1 MDGRGTGLNSL
12 DGVRPASQ
20 SANWKYGV
28 HGGSLA
34 LPESGEGALARPQGS
49 PFMQDLR
56 FPLFRQPILRS
67 FSRMD
72 LTEQIT
78 RLARQAKAASRE
90 LAKLT
95 TAEKNSCLLAMA
107 DALVK
112 NSDAIQ
118 AANALDMEA
127 GTKSGLSS
135 PMLERLKLDDKR
147 IAGMSKGLREVA
159 ALADPVGKI
168 LDERVRPNGLKLQK
182 ISTPIGVV
190 VIIYESRPNVTAD
203 AASLCFKSG
212 NATILRGGKEAL
224 NSNQVI
230 AKTLIEAGKQ
240 ALVGRA
246 SSRAGSSVASPHQ
259 GFPEHA
265 IQVVPTADREAI
277 PILLSLTQYVDL
289 CMPRGGEGLIRAV
302 TECSKVPVIKHYKG
316 VCHVFVDADADLKMA
331 EEIALNAKV
340 QRPAVCNAMETL
352 LVDKTVAETFL
363 PQMAQ
368 MFADKKVELRCDAFS
383 LALVQSAIGNRQ
395 SAIKPVAEQDYFTEY
410 NDYILN
416 VRVVDGVKAAIDHI
430 NHYGSAH
437 SDSIVTR
444 NEAHAKQFLAEV
456 DSATVYWNAS
466 TRFTDGG
473 EFGMGAEIGISTDK
487 IGARGPM
494 GLDELTTYKWL
505 GIGNGQIRT

>member
-1 MDGRGTGLNSL
+1 M
-12 DGVRPASQ
+12 
-20 SANWKYGV
+20 
-28 HGGSLA
+28 
-34 LPESGEGALARPQGS
+34 
-49 PFMQDLR
+49 M
-56 FPLFRQPILRS
+56 
-67 FSRMD
+67 
-72 LTEQIT
+72 LTEQMT
-78 RLARQAKAASRE
+78 QLAKQAKTASRE

-95 TAEKNSCLLAMA
+95 TAEKNACLLAMA
-107 DALVK
+107 SALEQNAV
-112 NSDAIQ
+112 AIKQ
-118 AANALDMEA
+118 SNALDMDFA
-127 GTKSGLSS
+127 AQHGLSNA
-135 PMLERLKLDDKR
+135 MLDRLKLDDKR
-147 IAGMSKGLREVA
+147 IAGMARGLREVA
-159 ALADPVGKI
+159 ALSDPVGRI
-168 LDERVRPNGLKLQK
+168 LDERTRPNGLKLQK
-182 ISTPIGVV
+182 VSTPIGVV

-224 NSNQVI
+224 NSNQII
-230 AKTLIEAGKQ
+230 ARTMVDAGKI
-240 ALVGRA
+240 AHR
-246 SSRAGSSVASPHQ
+246 

-277 PILLSLTQYVDL
+277 PILLSLTQYIDL

-302 TECSKVPVIKHYKG
+302 AECSKVPVIKHYKG

-331 EEIALNAKV
+331 GDIVMNAKV
-340 QRPAVCNAMETL
+340 QRPAVCNAIETL
-352 LVDKTVAETFL
+352 LVDKAVAEKFL
-363 PQMAQ
+363 PDIGAKL
-368 MFADKKVELRCDAFS
+368 FEKHVEIRGDEATLKLLDTSRIMNQSSRLRTVS
-383 LALVQSAIGNRQ
+383 
-395 SAIKPVAEQDYFTEY
+395 EQDYFTEY

-416 VRVVDGVKAAIDHI
+416 VRVVDGVKTAVDHI
-430 NHYGSAH
+430 NYYGSAH

-494 GLDELTTYKWL
+494 GLDELTSYKWL